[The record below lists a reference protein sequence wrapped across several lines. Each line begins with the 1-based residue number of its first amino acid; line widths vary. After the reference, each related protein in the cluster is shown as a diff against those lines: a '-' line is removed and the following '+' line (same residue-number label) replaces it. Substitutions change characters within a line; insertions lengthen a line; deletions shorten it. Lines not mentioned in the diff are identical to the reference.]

1 MISKQ
6 GDQERKRSNENIHRL
21 QASQVCF
28 NLNQRCRNAFPNK
41 NDSLARSRIGE
52 SFQAPPQYMHR
63 PPLLSYQGW
72 SRLPDTSGA
81 LNCFKAYRIQ
91 TWSPKNSANAA
102 FACWTASLLRTKPGP
117 PIGMSSLPF
126 RWWQRNS
133 GWGRGS
139 NSTFKTGMG
148 STRPP
153 GLHNRFIAPTLTWQW
168 LFPARCPK
176 LENTCEMEKAHG
188 QSATKKGSFLEMCV
202 LLASNCFHQ
211 FPFPC
216 WTPGQSGIRLLVM
229 WFRTLANHVTKN
241 CTLTHCASNPLVCHQ
256 TPPSQ
261 LKLAQT
267 CQAQQCQSYRIPK
280 KLASTK
286 VFTQGLASDKP
297 CLLFACRCS
306 NVDIAHVWLLKTDD
320 WNA

>member
-1 MISKQ
+1 MLFQTKMTLWLDQGSEKASK
-6 GDQERKRSNENIHRL
+6 RHRSTCI
-21 QASQVCF
+21 V
-28 NLNQRCRNAFPNK
+28 P
-41 NDSLARSRIGE
+41 RSCPTKVKP
-52 SFQAPPQYMHR
+52 S
-63 PPLLSYQGW
+63 
-72 SRLPDTSGA
+72 SR
-81 LNCFKAYRIQ
+81 YVWWIQ

-126 RWWQRNS
+126 SSSWWQRNS

-176 LENTCEMEKAHG
+176 LGNTCEMEKAHG

-216 WTPGQSGIRLLVM
+216 WTPGQSGIRLLIM

-286 VFTQGLASDKP
+286 VTHKVLHQISHVC
-297 CLLFACRCS
+297 CL
-306 NVDIAHVWLLKTDD
+306 HVAVQTWTLLMFDF
-320 WNA
+320 